1 MPCSIIAII
10 PLFLFIMLLGAVLI
24 YLNFK
29 IMDIKREVDKQ
40 NKILLS
46 FISDIKSNLLN
57 NKGLKFPGAG
67 NGGGGDESL
76 ASDGALAF
84 VNKIVACDLA
94 CGMPVFSASGKDL
107 LCNSHMDMNIALE
120 SFSSDD
126 DSDSDDSDESISLVI
141 EVSDVELPVPETVSL
156 PNIVLTDITDV
167 SGVALADVSDITDID
182 VGVITGSVIRESN
195 NMSEVIDYNNMKV
208 EQLRKV
214 VLEKLLAP
222 NKEVNK
228 MKKTELLA
236 LMSRNK

>member
-1 MPCSIIAII
+1 MPCSIIAVI
-10 PLFLFIMLLGAVLI
+10 PLFLFIMLSGAVLI

-46 FISDIKSNLLN
+46 FISDIKLNLVN
-57 NKGLKFPGAG
+57 NQGHAFSGAV
-67 NGGGGDESL
+67 NGGDGSL

-84 VNKIVACDLA
+84 VNKLVG
-94 CGMPVFSASGKDL
+94 CGSPVFSAPGKDL
-107 LCNSHMDMNIALE
+107 CSRMGMNITLE
-120 SFSSDD
+120 SVSDD
-126 DSDSDDSDESISLVI
+126 DSGSDTSDDESISLI
-141 EVSDVELPVPETVSL
+141 IDVSDVELPVLESVSL
-156 PNIVLTDITDV
+156 PSIGLIDVVDIADIADMDVVDDVLITDKV
-167 SGVALADVSDITDID
+167 NPDKTGIASD
-182 VGVITGSVIRESN
+182 
-195 NMSEVIDYNNMKV
+195 VIDYNNMKV

-222 NKEVNK
+222 TKEVNK

>member
-1 MPCSIIAII
+1 
-10 PLFLFIMLLGAVLI
+10 
-24 YLNFK
+24 
-29 IMDIKREVDKQ
+29 
-40 NKILLS
+40 
-46 FISDIKSNLLN
+46 
-57 NKGLKFPGAG
+57 
-67 NGGGGDESL
+67 
-76 ASDGALAF
+76 
-84 VNKIVACDLA
+84 
-94 CGMPVFSASGKDL
+94 MPVFSASGKDL

>member
-67 NGGGGDESL
+67 NGGGDESL

-156 PNIVLTDITDV
+156 SIIGVTDITDV
-167 SGVALADVSDITDID
+167 SGVALADVADITDID

-195 NMSEVIDYNNMKV
+195 TMSEVIDYNNMKV